1 MMLQNLDTRL
11 VMITD
16 SESSDISYN
25 IVKFCTTRQLT
36 LDDAQ
41 ELNYNIKNDLGIINT
56 YDDTAK
62 EYNNIA
68 DLWRQ
73 HC

>member
-1 MMLQNLDTRL
+1 MSM
-11 VMITD
+11 
-16 SESSDISYN
+16 SSDISYI

-68 DLWRQ
+68 DLCRSYE
-73 HC
+73 

>member
-1 MMLQNLDTRL
+1 
-11 VMITD
+11 MITD
-16 SESSDISYN
+16 SESSDISFN

-56 YDDTAK
+56 YDDTSK
-62 EYNNIA
+62 EYNRIC
-68 DLWRQ
+68 DRWRSYE
-73 HC
+73 